1 MMLYNSPNMSQQ
13 KIFVVIF
20 LLCLAGVL
28 VFGVFS
34 NMGNSQ
40 KSSDNSAVND
50 LLGDTEQSTASSLS
64 QPGATAVP
72 QPKQY
77 TKYPGD
83 LPPEKLK
90 NKRVLIS
97 TKKGEIEFEIY
108 PEATKAASNF
118 IFLTEDGFYN
128 GLKFHRVEPGFVI
141 QGGDPMGTGSGG
153 PGYQFADEKVTRK
166 YDKGIVAMANAGP
179 NTNGSQFFI
188 MLENHPELPPNYTIF
203 GKVIRGMDVVSKI
216 VPGDLMDKVS
226 LTSN

>member
-1 MMLYNSPNMSQQ
+1 MSQQ